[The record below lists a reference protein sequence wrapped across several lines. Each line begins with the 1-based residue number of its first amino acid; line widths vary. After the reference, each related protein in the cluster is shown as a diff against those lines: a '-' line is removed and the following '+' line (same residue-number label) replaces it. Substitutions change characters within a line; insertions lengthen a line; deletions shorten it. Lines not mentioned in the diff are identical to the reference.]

1 MKKDNINT
9 ARSGGLLKNSERYSK
24 IAPMP
29 FEETKDSKETNIFG
43 TVSKQSL
50 LETNIGYSYNP
61 GATTLSNPNDELKA
75 GINRY

>member
-9 ARSGGLLKNSERYSK
+9 ARSGMLKDSERYSK

-29 FEETKDSKETNIFG
+29 LEETKDSKETNIFG

-61 GATTLSNPNDELKA
+61 GAVSSPNDEFNA